1 MSTVSMSIVLFLL
14 VKYTQFHCKCRKLI
28 SYDIISDF
36 AQKEQQTNEQTN
48 KPSVSFNA
56 FTSTYRGVHIE
67 TLEVR

>member
-1 MSTVSMSIVLFLL
+1 MSTVLISIVFFLL
-14 VKYTQFHCKCRKLI
+14 VKYAQFHCKCRNLI

-56 FTSTYRGVHIE
+56 FTSAYRGVHME
-67 TLEVR
+67 TLEVQ